1 MRNAFN
7 PIKKRRVLPVA
18 IAALN
23 VKRIYCAQRNK

>member
-1 MRNAFN
+1 MRAKTN
-7 PIKKRRVLPVA
+7 KKRRVLPLA